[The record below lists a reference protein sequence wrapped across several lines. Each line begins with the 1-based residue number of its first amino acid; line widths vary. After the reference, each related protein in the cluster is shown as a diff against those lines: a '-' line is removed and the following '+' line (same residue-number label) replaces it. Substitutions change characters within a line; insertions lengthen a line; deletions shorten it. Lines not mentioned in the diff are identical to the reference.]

1 MAKKL
6 TLRGESEH
14 SIQVRILKSLG
25 AQSSAVRE
33 GKDGQKLVKINLYLH
48 PSGMFWRNNSG
59 VGKTDYGA
67 RISFG
72 CPGSGDILGVFKGR
86 PIAIE
91 VKTETGRQS
100 QAQKT
105 WQQSWEACGG
115 IYILARSPGE
125 VWERLDSIA

>member
-1 MAKKL
+1 MTAKLKL
-6 TLRGESEH
+6 KGEAEH
-14 SIQVRILKSLG
+14 SIQVRILKTLG
-25 AQSSAVRE
+25 VQSTAIRE
-33 GKDGQKLVKINLYLH
+33 GKTPIKINLYLH
-48 PSGMFWRNNSG
+48 PHGMFWRNNSG

-72 CPGSGDILGVFKGR
+72 CPGSGDILGVFKGK

-100 QAQKT
+100 AQQKS
-105 WQQSWEACGG
+105 WQQSWEECGG

-125 VWERLDSIA
+125 VWERLNSIA